1 MKAILAVIAS
11 FLVLLS
17 IASIVVANPTPPN
30 YTGPSSPDTSL
41 PKITIGLPENGT
53 IFNQIDVSYSIA
65 INKPSS
71 WFDYG
76 SWNGQIFSVA
86 YSLDNGAEITIAEKE
101 FDSQQSLTSREPIT
115 LQGTLS
121 GLSNGNHTF
130 QVLLYG
136 VSYYQQDYPYLKGVP
151 SNYYIRNNATATF
164 SVDTNLEA
172 NVTPTANPILTPTT
186 TLIVHIDSV
195 DPKATTLITIGFFS
209 AIAGVVIVFLII
221 AVRHRK
227 MTNHS

>member
-17 IASIVVANPTPPN
+17 LVSIVGANPTTN
-30 YTGPSSPDTSL
+30 SYTGPSSPDTSL
-41 PKITIGLPENGT
+41 PKITISLPENGT
-53 IFNQIDVSYSIA
+53 IFSQIDVSYSIV

-76 SWNGQIFSVA
+76 PWNGQIFSVA
-86 YSLDNGAEITIAEKE
+86 YSLDNNTEITIAEKE
-101 FDSQQSLTSREPIT
+101 FDPYESVTSKAPIT

-130 QVLLYG
+130 QVLLFG
-136 VSYYQQDYPYLKGVP
+136 VSYYQDANQMKGVP

-164 SVDTNLEA
+164 SVDTTLEA
-172 NVTPTANPILTPTT
+172 NVTPTATSTLNPTT
-186 TLIVHIDSV
+186 TVVGANPSV
-195 DPKATTLITIGFFS
+195 INPTT
-209 AIAGVVIVFLII
+209 AAII
-221 AVRHRK
+221 AVGIIAIILVGSFLLYAKHRRTAK
-227 MTNHS
+227 PS